1 MDAVQYRA
9 SCTTLPPHLIGTYVP
24 ASDLRTVILQA
35 GSPGRKSEHPSHR
48 RLKMLPQDPQVA
60 PLIQVFE
67 LYMLQD
73 AVLAD
78 MQEPTV
84 IATRAMLDAG
94 LTPEIILSIL
104 DSAIDVAASGAAG
117 AQADVQA
124 RELRAHIGP
133 WLLNKCFHPDTAHRD
148 VPLLA

>member
-1 MDAVQYRA
+1 
-9 SCTTLPPHLIGTYVP
+9 
-24 ASDLRTVILQA
+24 
-35 GSPGRKSEHPSHR
+35 
-48 RLKMLPQDPQVA
+48 MLPQDPQVA

-67 LYMLQD
+67 LYMLRD

-104 DSAIDVAASGAAG
+104 DSAVDLAASETAA
-117 AQADVQA
+117 AEPEIHA

-133 WLLNKCFHPDTAHRD
+133 WLMGECFDSGSARGGPPPVT
-148 VPLLA
+148 

>member
-1 MDAVQYRA
+1 
-9 SCTTLPPHLIGTYVP
+9 
-24 ASDLRTVILQA
+24 
-35 GSPGRKSEHPSHR
+35 
-48 RLKMLPQDPQVA
+48 MLPQDPQVA

-84 IATRAMLDAG
+84 VATRAMLDAG

-104 DSAIDVAASGAAG
+104 DGAIDVAASGTAG
-117 AQADVQA
+117 AQSDIHA
-124 RELRAHIGP
+124 RELRAHIGR
-133 WLLNKCFHPDTAHRD
+133 WLMQECFEPHTAHRD

>member
-1 MDAVQYRA
+1 
-9 SCTTLPPHLIGTYVP
+9 
-24 ASDLRTVILQA
+24 
-35 GSPGRKSEHPSHR
+35 
-48 RLKMLPQDPQVA
+48 MLPQDPQVA

-133 WLLNKCFHPDTAHRD
+133 WLLEECFDPNTARRD